1 MIPDEHL
8 IAFRLDEALRHLREA
23 EKLIPENTKQWRFL
37 LGAQTAVEAVQQLQ
51 REEQSGTEKRWE
63 RSEIEHHYRISWRL
77 RDDDVTVQL
86 GAGADKQQTFDGVG
100 AVRRAKEMLEILRGG
115 QAKGICSDIVVEHR
129 TAKIARNRWETVQE
143 VGEDE

>member
-23 EKLIPENTKQWRFL
+23 EKLIPKNTKQWRFL

-51 REEQSGTEKRWE
+51 RTERRWE

-129 TAKIARNRWETVQE
+129 TAKIARNGWETVQE
-143 VGEDE
+143 VSDDE